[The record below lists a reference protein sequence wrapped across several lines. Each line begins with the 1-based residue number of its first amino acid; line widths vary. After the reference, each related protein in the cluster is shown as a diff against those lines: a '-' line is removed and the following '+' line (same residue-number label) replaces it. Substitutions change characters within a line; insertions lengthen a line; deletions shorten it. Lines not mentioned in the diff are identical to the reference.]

1 MAFRLRVLPVAI
13 LGAGLLLSVK
23 VGVLSNDAERV
34 LDELTVGPSHAGSVE
49 DDPAADGGET
59 PMAGDGPLADD
70 GERPEEDG
78 GGGKDAV
85 GFGLE
90 DEDFDPMMFSRA
102 EIELLQNLSERRAEL
117 ERRER
122 EIELRESTMAA
133 AEETVVQKLGELR
146 ELQATVEAL
155 VVQYDEQQ
163 EKRLRNLVKIYES
176 MKPKDAAPI
185 FANLD
190 NEILLDV
197 IERMREA
204 KAAPILALL
213 DPEQAQQITI
223 DLADRHQPPDGRW
236 Q

>member
-23 VGVLSNDAERV
+23 VGVLSNDAGRV

-49 DDPAADGGET
+49 DGPVADGGET
-59 PMAGDGPLADD
+59 PMAGDGPLADG